1 MQEAWVRSLVGERR
15 SHMPRVC
22 VCLVAQLC
30 LTFCDPVD
38 SGSPVYESFQARILE
53 WVAISSS
60 RGSSQ
65 PRARTCIFTWE
76 ATCHM
81 AEPKKEK
88 KKYTFLCVNDFDF
101 ILIDL
106 GVF

>member
-1 MQEAWVRSLVGERR
+1 MAVQWLRLRAFNAGGMGSIPGRGTKIP
-15 SHMPRVC
+15 HATCVC

-38 SGSPVYESFQARILE
+38 SGSPVNESFQARILE

-88 KKYTFLCVNDFDF
+88 KNTHFCV
-101 ILIDL
+101 
-106 GVF
+106 